1 MRAYLATPAHS
12 NDTPFLDLA
21 SSLGFNVLDHVWN
34 GANGLGG
41 STGTLEE
48 SAELGTLLGGVGRE
62 VGGRV
67 GLAVEEVGDVDLVA
81 GTFVV
86 IGKEVG
92 TLCDRVGG

>member
-1 MRAYLATPAHS
+1 M
-12 NDTPFLDLA
+12 
-21 SSLGFNVLDHVWN
+21 
-34 GANGLGG
+34 
-41 STGTLEE
+41 EE